1 MPLAVLTIAFD
12 PVLRLSETASVRYE
26 TIAVAVVLLLG
37 LVVASRI
44 GAITPVIGASP
55 RTPGLPVDDLVFI
68 AVGVVPGAILGAR
81 LGYVLDHLDFYKSH
95 PNSIT
100 DVSQGGLTLGLAVP
114 FGILT
119 GILIARLLGAPV
131 GRWMHAL
138 ALPVLFVLGA
148 GKLVGI
154 LGASGQGT
162 PADLA
167 WATAYQGPGP
177 WASLGADVPAHPAQA
192 YEAIGI
198 ALAIALLWILT
209 RIPGLLRREGAAL
222 FVALALWA
230 IVRLVVATTWRDP
243 IVTTGLRMEQLLALA
258 ALLMGLLG
266 FMVRRRARPPLLPDP
281 PEPDPEIDVEARLP

>member
-26 TIAVAVVLLLG
+26 TIGVAIVLLRG
-37 LVVASRI
+37 LIVASRI
-44 GAITPVIGASP
+44 GAITPGIGTSR

-68 AVGVVPGAILGAR
+68 AVGVVPGAILGGR
-81 LGYVLDHLDFYKSH
+81 LGYVLDHLDYYKAN
-95 PNSIT
+95 PNAIT
-100 DVSQGGLTLGLAVP
+100 DIAQGGMTLGLAVP

-138 ALPVLFVLGA
+138 ALPMLFVLGA
-148 GKLVGI
+148 GKLVGV

-162 PADLA
+162 PTDLG

-177 WASLGADVPAHPAQA
+177 WASLAPELPAHPSQV
-192 YEAIGI
+192 YEAIGV
-198 ALAIALLWILT
+198 AVAIALLWVLT
-209 RIPGLLRREGAAL
+209 RIRGLVRPEGAAL

-230 IVRLVVATTWRDP
+230 IVRLVVASTWRDSA
-243 IVTTGLRMEQLLALA
+243 VTAGLRMEQLLAVV
-258 ALLMGLLG
+258 ALLVGLLG
-266 FMVRRRARPPLLPDP
+266 FVVRRRAGPPLLPDP
-281 PEPDPEIDVEARLP
+281 PEPDPEIDVEARLA